1 MNSNKDIE
9 RNDQLDLFSS
19 YFREQLQ
26 DYSVEVDESL
36 WNDLEKRIA
45 NGENARKRIS
55 PIWWFSGVAS
65 VAAVLLLFLFLKPEK
80 GEKSAPLVATSG
92 STNNPKPIDA
102 TDTIPSDKNADALL
116 AYDKSK
122 KSTNTFKRVQ
132 NTAIDSNVHIQLEP
146 RKEVHVSEIRSDD
159 LSNNGS
165 PSGASK
171 KDKISNKPLNAESK
185 VIEDRLLSEIESAK
199 TTAGNWSLALNTG
212 TGAAS
217 INSFTHYEPDMSS
230 GIPMNG
236 GFSSEKKSF
245 MPPLSLGLALRR
257 NFSNRLGIETGVS
270 YTYLRTKISPSSS
283 SPSTLDLHYLG
294 LSLGMSYS
302 LWKSEQ
308 WEIYWSAGGMVEK
321 GISASYTTNSGT
333 KHESIRRLQWSVQT
347 SPGISY
353 MLKKPIGLYMEPKL
367 SYYFDN
373 DQPLS
378 IRTEHPLTFGIEAG
392 LRYDF

>member
-9 RNDQLDLFSS
+9 RNDQLDSFSS
-19 YFREQLQ
+19 HFREQLQ

-45 NGENARKRIS
+45 NGENIRKRIS
-55 PIWWFSGVAS
+55 PTWWFSGVAS
-65 VAAVLLLFLFLKPEK
+65 VAVILLLFLFLKPEK

-92 STNNPKPIDA
+92 STNSPKPIDV

-116 AYDKSK
+116 AYNKSK

-146 RKEVHVSEIRSDD
+146 REEVRINEKRSDD
-159 LSNNGS
+159 LTNGS

-171 KDKISNKPLNAESK
+171 KGEISNKPLNAESK

-217 INSFTHYEPDMSS
+217 INSFTHYESDMSS
-230 GIPMNG
+230 GIPMYG

-245 MPPLSLGLALRR
+245 MPPLSFGLALRR
-257 NFSNRLGIETGVS
+257 NFSNRLGIEMGVS

-321 GISASYTTNSGT
+321 GIRSRYTTHSST
-333 KHESIRRLQWSVQT
+333 KDESIRGLQWSVQT

-353 MLKKPIGLYMEPKL
+353 MLKKPIGLYLEPKL

-378 IRTEHPLTFGIEAG
+378 IRTEHPFGVGIQVG
-392 LRYDF
+392 LCYDF